1 MTSISQ
7 ANGVNVG
14 QPVTSGAN
22 FRRCRLPPYLDAT
35 RLLETMCVPQEK
47 LQLRGFVNS
56 SLGISKLLPQSSV
69 VVVVVVVSSVSSS
82 ALVPRII
89 AQGLGISCA
98 GRPCRRR
105 AGQA

>member
-69 VVVVVVVSSVSSS
+69 VVVVSSVSSS